1 MNELKRYYIK
11 IAGDDFEKAVDWT
24 VVELDVVTTNMA
36 LGLPIHI
43 VDINNNRIVINASFI
58 IEITLYE
65 LGV

>member
-58 IEITLYE
+58 IQITLYE